1 MSLLQN
7 ASSISSNKRI
17 SIDAIDNVNQLP
29 DDMLS
34 KILSELS
41 TEEAIKT
48 CVLSKQWGDTWKQV
62 SNLCFDMRKTITI
75 NGIVLPQ
82 LLDRA
87 ANQKTEFFFF
97 FFVNY
102 NRGSFHFSLN
112 IQSYKFK
119 SVIDKRNFGL
129 KDENCYIAFEDL

>member
-87 ANQKTEFFFF
+87 ANQITEFFFF
-97 FFVNY
+97 FLSIITEVLFIFLSIFNLT
-102 NRGSFHFSLN
+102 SLN
-112 IQSYKFK
+112 QLLIKG
-119 SVIDKRNFGL
+119 ILD
-129 KDENCYIAFEDL
+129 

>member
-87 ANQKTEFFFF
+87 ANQITEFFFF
-97 FFVNY
+97 FFCQ
-102 NRGSFHFSLN
+102 L
-112 IQSYKFK
+112 
-119 SVIDKRNFGL
+119 
-129 KDENCYIAFEDL
+129 